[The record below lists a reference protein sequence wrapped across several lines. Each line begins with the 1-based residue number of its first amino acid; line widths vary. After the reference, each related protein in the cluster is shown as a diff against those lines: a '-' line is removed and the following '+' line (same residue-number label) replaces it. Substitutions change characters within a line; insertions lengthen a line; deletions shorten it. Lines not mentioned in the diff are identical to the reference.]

1 MKKHNPDELLAMY
14 RVIEAAKDAIEQFE
28 AGEVSVCEAVRLI
41 RAAAVTKGAE

>member
-1 MKKHNPDELLAMY
+1 MGSHNTSELLAMY

-41 RAAAVTKGAE
+41 RAAAVTNGAD